1 MRIKLS
7 DHFTLKRLLKFVFP
21 SIIMMII
28 ISIYG
33 VIDGF
38 FVSNYVGKSAFTSL
52 NLVMPFIMIL
62 GGMGFMI
69 GTGGSALVS
78 KTLGQKEN
86 EKANKIF
93 SMMIVF
99 TTILGLILSIIGI
112 IFIRPVSYLLG
123 ASDEM
128 IDNCVLY
135 GRIVTSFTALFML
148 QNVFQSF
155 LATAEKPKIGLI
167 VTIAAGTTNAVLDY
181 LFVAVF
187 NFGLAG
193 AAVATGIGQ
202 VVGGLIP
209 LIYFILPND
218 SLLKLV
224 KTKLSIK
231 ELLAACANGSSE
243 LMSNVSSSIVGMVYN
258 LQLMKY
264 IGEDGVATYGV
275 LMYVQFVFVAI
286 FIGYSIGTAPI
297 VGYNYG
303 ATNYDELKNV
313 RKKSIAIMFTTGI
326 TLSIIAQLLAGTL
339 AKIFVGYDQ
348 NLYVL
353 TVHVFRIFSFAF
365 ILTGFNI
372 FSSSFFTALNNGAI
386 SALIAFLR
394 TLVFQLGSV
403 LMLPLIISVDG
414 IWLAICVAE
423 VFATAISL
431 FFMITKQKVY
441 HY

>member
-38 FVSNYVGKSAFTSL
+38 FVSNYVGKSAFSSL

-224 KTKLSIK
+224 KTKLSLK
-231 ELLAACANGSSE
+231 NYWLLAQ
-243 LMSNVSSSIVGMVYN
+243 MVHRN
-258 LQLMKY
+258 
-264 IGEDGVATYGV
+264 
-275 LMYVQFVFVAI
+275 
-286 FIGYSIGTAPI
+286 
-297 VGYNYG
+297 
-303 ATNYDELKNV
+303 
-313 RKKSIAIMFTTGI
+313 
-326 TLSIIAQLLAGTL
+326 
-339 AKIFVGYDQ
+339 
-348 NLYVL
+348 
-353 TVHVFRIFSFAF
+353 
-365 ILTGFNI
+365 
-372 FSSSFFTALNNGAI
+372 
-386 SALIAFLR
+386 
-394 TLVFQLGSV
+394 
-403 LMLPLIISVDG
+403 
-414 IWLAICVAE
+414 
-423 VFATAISL
+423 
-431 FFMITKQKVY
+431 
-441 HY
+441 

>member
-38 FVSNYVGKSAFTSL
+38 FVSNYVGKSAFSSL

-218 SLLKLV
+218 SLLKFV

-303 ATNYDELKNV
+303 AANYDELK
-313 RKKSIAIMFTTGI
+313 
-326 TLSIIAQLLAGTL
+326 
-339 AKIFVGYDQ
+339 
-348 NLYVL
+348 YVNQMN
-353 TVHVFRIFSFAF
+353 
-365 ILTGFNI
+365 GF
-372 FSSSFFTALNNGAI
+372 F
-386 SALIAFLR
+386 
-394 TLVFQLGSV
+394 
-403 LMLPLIISVDG
+403 
-414 IWLAICVAE
+414 
-423 VFATAISL
+423 
-431 FFMITKQKVY
+431 
-441 HY
+441 

>member
-38 FVSNYVGKSAFTSL
+38 FVSNYVGKSAFSSL

-353 TVHVFRIFSFAF
+353 TVHTFRIFSFAF

>member
-38 FVSNYVGKSAFTSL
+38 FVSNYVGKSAFSSL

-243 LMSNVSSSIVGMVYN
+243 LMSNDSSSIVGMVYN

-353 TVHVFRIFSFAF
+353 TVHAFRIFSFAF

>member
-1 MRIKLS
+1 MKKKVYYKLNRYKVAKVEVES
-7 DHFTLKRLLKFVFP
+7 VEQEQAVKILNRETDRFAKSEDTYYEKCSSLDEMYEETGFEPADDTP
-21 SIIMMII
+21 SPEEQ
-28 ISIYG
+28 
-33 VIDGF
+33 F
-38 FVSNYVGKSAFTSL
+38 F
-52 NLVMPFIMIL
+52 
-62 GGMGFMI
+62 
-69 GTGGSALVS
+69 
-78 KTLGQKEN
+78 EN
-86 EKANKIF
+86 ERK
-93 SMMIVF
+93 
-99 TTILGLILSIIGI
+99 
-112 IFIRPVSYLLG
+112 
-123 ASDEM
+123 

-353 TVHVFRIFSFAF
+353 TVHAFRIFSFAF

-414 IWLAICVAE
+414 IWFAICVAE

>member
-38 FVSNYVGKSAFTSL
+38 FVSNYVGKSAFSSL

-231 ELLAACANGSSE
+231 ELLASE

-303 ATNYDELKNV
+303 AANYDELKNV

-353 TVHVFRIFSFAF
+353 TVHAFRIFSFAF

-414 IWLAICVAE
+414 IWFAICVAE
-423 VFATAISL
+423 VFATAISI

>member
-38 FVSNYVGKSAFTSL
+38 FVSNYVGKSAFSSL

-209 LIYFILPND
+209 LIYFIFPND

-303 ATNYDELKNV
+303 AANYDELKNV
-313 RKKSIAIMFTTGI
+313 RKKSIAIMFTSGI

-353 TVHVFRIFSFAF
+353 NVHAFRIFSFAF

-403 LMLPLIISVDG
+403 IMLPLIISVDG

-431 FFMITKQKVY
+431 FFMITKQRVY

>member
-1 MRIKLS
+1 M
-7 DHFTLKRLLKFVFP
+7 
-21 SIIMMII
+21 
-28 ISIYG
+28 
-33 VIDGF
+33 
-38 FVSNYVGKSAFTSL
+38 
-52 NLVMPFIMIL
+52 
-62 GGMGFMI
+62 
-69 GTGGSALVS
+69 
-78 KTLGQKEN
+78 
-86 EKANKIF
+86 
-93 SMMIVF
+93 
-99 TTILGLILSIIGI
+99 
-112 IFIRPVSYLLG
+112 
-123 ASDEM
+123 
-128 IDNCVLY
+128 
-135 GRIVTSFTALFML
+135 
-148 QNVFQSF
+148 
-155 LATAEKPKIGLI
+155 
-167 VTIAAGTTNAVLDY
+167 
-181 LFVAVF
+181 
-187 NFGLAG
+187 
-193 AAVATGIGQ
+193 
-202 VVGGLIP
+202 
-209 LIYFILPND
+209 
-218 SLLKLV
+218 V

-303 ATNYDELKNV
+303 AANYDELKNV
-313 RKKSIAIMFTTGI
+313 RKKSIAIMFTSGI

-353 TVHVFRIFSFAF
+353 TVHAFRIFSFAF

>member
-38 FVSNYVGKSAFTSL
+38 FVSNYVGKSAFSSL

-99 TTILGLILSIIGI
+99 TTILGLILRIIGI

-167 VTIAAGTTNAVLDY
+167 VTIAAA
-181 LFVAVF
+181 
-187 NFGLAG
+187 LA
-193 AAVATGIGQ
+193 
-202 VVGGLIP
+202 P
-209 LIYFILPND
+209 
-218 SLLKLV
+218 
-224 KTKLSIK
+224 
-231 ELLAACANGSSE
+231 
-243 LMSNVSSSIVGMVYN
+243 
-258 LQLMKY
+258 
-264 IGEDGVATYGV
+264 
-275 LMYVQFVFVAI
+275 
-286 FIGYSIGTAPI
+286 
-297 VGYNYG
+297 
-303 ATNYDELKNV
+303 
-313 RKKSIAIMFTTGI
+313 
-326 TLSIIAQLLAGTL
+326 
-339 AKIFVGYDQ
+339 
-348 NLYVL
+348 
-353 TVHVFRIFSFAF
+353 
-365 ILTGFNI
+365 
-372 FSSSFFTALNNGAI
+372 
-386 SALIAFLR
+386 
-394 TLVFQLGSV
+394 
-403 LMLPLIISVDG
+403 
-414 IWLAICVAE
+414 
-423 VFATAISL
+423 
-431 FFMITKQKVY
+431 
-441 HY
+441 

>member
-1 MRIKLS
+1 
-7 DHFTLKRLLKFVFP
+7 
-21 SIIMMII
+21 
-28 ISIYG
+28 
-33 VIDGF
+33 
-38 FVSNYVGKSAFTSL
+38 
-52 NLVMPFIMIL
+52 
-62 GGMGFMI
+62 
-69 GTGGSALVS
+69 
-78 KTLGQKEN
+78 
-86 EKANKIF
+86 
-93 SMMIVF
+93 MIVF

-193 AAVATGIGQ
+193 AAIATGIGQ

-224 KTKLSIK
+224 KTKFSIK

-353 TVHVFRIFSFAF
+353 TVHAFRIFSFAF

-403 LMLPLIISVDG
+403 IMLPLIISVDG

>member
-38 FVSNYVGKSAFTSL
+38 FVSNYVGKSAFSSL

-353 TVHVFRIFSFAF
+353 TVHTFRIFSFAF

-414 IWLAICVAE
+414 IWFAICVAE

>member
-33 VIDGF
+33 VIVGF
-38 FVSNYVGKSAFTSL
+38 FVSNYVGKSAFSSL

-123 ASDEM
+123 ASVEM

-181 LFVAVF
+181 LFAAVF

-193 AAVATGIGQ
+193 
-202 VVGGLIP
+202 
-209 LIYFILPND
+209 
-218 SLLKLV
+218 
-224 KTKLSIK
+224 
-231 ELLAACANGSSE
+231 EL
-243 LMSNVSSSIVGMVYN
+243 
-258 LQLMKY
+258 
-264 IGEDGVATYGV
+264 
-275 LMYVQFVFVAI
+275 
-286 FIGYSIGTAPI
+286 
-297 VGYNYG
+297 
-303 ATNYDELKNV
+303 
-313 RKKSIAIMFTTGI
+313 
-326 TLSIIAQLLAGTL
+326 
-339 AKIFVGYDQ
+339 
-348 NLYVL
+348 
-353 TVHVFRIFSFAF
+353 
-365 ILTGFNI
+365 
-372 FSSSFFTALNNGAI
+372 
-386 SALIAFLR
+386 
-394 TLVFQLGSV
+394 
-403 LMLPLIISVDG
+403 
-414 IWLAICVAE
+414 
-423 VFATAISL
+423 
-431 FFMITKQKVY
+431 
-441 HY
+441 

>member
-1 MRIKLS
+1 M
-7 DHFTLKRLLKFVFP
+7 
-21 SIIMMII
+21 
-28 ISIYG
+28 
-33 VIDGF
+33 
-38 FVSNYVGKSAFTSL
+38 
-52 NLVMPFIMIL
+52 
-62 GGMGFMI
+62 
-69 GTGGSALVS
+69 
-78 KTLGQKEN
+78 
-86 EKANKIF
+86 
-93 SMMIVF
+93 
-99 TTILGLILSIIGI
+99 
-112 IFIRPVSYLLG
+112 
-123 ASDEM
+123 
-128 IDNCVLY
+128 
-135 GRIVTSFTALFML
+135 
-148 QNVFQSF
+148 
-155 LATAEKPKIGLI
+155 
-167 VTIAAGTTNAVLDY
+167 
-181 LFVAVF
+181 
-187 NFGLAG
+187 
-193 AAVATGIGQ
+193 
-202 VVGGLIP
+202 
-209 LIYFILPND
+209 
-218 SLLKLV
+218 
-224 KTKLSIK
+224 
-231 ELLAACANGSSE
+231 AACANGSSE

-275 LMYVQFVFVAI
+275 LMYVQFDFVAI

-353 TVHVFRIFSFAF
+353 TVHAFRIFSFAF

-423 VFATAISL
+423 VFATTISL

>member
-38 FVSNYVGKSAFTSL
+38 FVSNYVGKSAFSSL

-303 ATNYDELKNV
+303 AANYDELKNV
-313 RKKSIAIMFTTGI
+313 RKKSIAIMFTSGI

-353 TVHVFRIFSFAF
+353 TVHAFSIFSFAF

-431 FFMITKQKVY
+431 FFMITKQRVY

>member
-38 FVSNYVGKSAFTSL
+38 FVSNYVGKSAFSSL

-167 VTIAAGTTNAVLDY
+167 VTIASGTTNAVLDY

-202 VVGGLIP
+202 VVG
-209 LIYFILPND
+209 
-218 SLLKLV
+218 
-224 KTKLSIK
+224 
-231 ELLAACANGSSE
+231 
-243 LMSNVSSSIVGMVYN
+243 
-258 LQLMKY
+258 
-264 IGEDGVATYGV
+264 
-275 LMYVQFVFVAI
+275 
-286 FIGYSIGTAPI
+286 
-297 VGYNYG
+297 
-303 ATNYDELKNV
+303 
-313 RKKSIAIMFTTGI
+313 
-326 TLSIIAQLLAGTL
+326 
-339 AKIFVGYDQ
+339 
-348 NLYVL
+348 
-353 TVHVFRIFSFAF
+353 
-365 ILTGFNI
+365 
-372 FSSSFFTALNNGAI
+372 
-386 SALIAFLR
+386 
-394 TLVFQLGSV
+394 
-403 LMLPLIISVDG
+403 
-414 IWLAICVAE
+414 
-423 VFATAISL
+423 
-431 FFMITKQKVY
+431 
-441 HY
+441 

>member
-38 FVSNYVGKSAFTSL
+38 FVSNYVGKSAFSSL

-155 LATAEKPKIGLI
+155 LATAEKP
-167 VTIAAGTTNAVLDY
+167 AVLDY

-209 LIYFILPND
+209 LIYFIFPND

-303 ATNYDELKNV
+303 AANYDELKNV

-353 TVHVFRIFSFAF
+353 TVHAFRIFSFAF